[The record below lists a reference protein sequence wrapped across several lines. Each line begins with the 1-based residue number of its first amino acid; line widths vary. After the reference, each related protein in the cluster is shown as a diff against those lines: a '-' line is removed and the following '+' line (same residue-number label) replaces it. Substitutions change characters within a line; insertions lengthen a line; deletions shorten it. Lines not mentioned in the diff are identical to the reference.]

1 MRYLSN
7 LLLLIATV
15 CSGNAGFS
23 QHGTKD
29 WEWEWAP
36 VGAVWL
42 YETANM
48 GTNNVYAQYWYVRSA
63 KDTLFHGHN
72 CRKLEVERHYW
83 PGFEPVKMPD
93 RFTYQ
98 DGGNIYFYNADIGEF
113 VLSFSYDIQHGDTVT
128 WQMPVF
134 EDCINSFSLD
144 SVFIWDAGF
153 LSGEGMTYTPYSV
166 FMFSNIPI
174 YSYKVGYSHNNCYA
188 GEIGYYST
196 FLQHNGYGRFF
207 DYYGIM
213 SDIFELSILNEMQ
226 NSCMCYYDGNITIN
240 RASVSIY
247 NDTIIYYQ
255 DSCLNYYNKF
265 NSISSHTGEKL
276 LQVYPNP
283 FTDLIC
289 VDLPASADGYGIRVY
304 DLTGQLLFSAKIPGN
319 SAPVNL
325 SRLAPGTYLLQ
336 IQTNHN
342 VFTQRIIKN

>member
-48 GTNNVYAQYWYVRSA
+48 GTNNIYAQYWYVRSA
-63 KDTLFHGHN
+63 KDTLFHGFN

-83 PGFEPVKMPD
+83 LGFEPVKMPD

-98 DGGNIYFYNADIGEF
+98 DGGDIYFYNADINEF

-134 EDCINSFSLD
+134 EHCVNSYYLD
-144 SVFIWDAGF
+144 TILNWDVGY
-153 LSGEGMTYTPYSV
+153 LSGAGTAYTPYSV
-166 FMFSNIPI
+166 FMYSNVPI
-174 YSYKVGYSHNNCYA
+174 SSYRIRRVENNCFAGELSTNTNYSHGRYLDF
-188 GEIGYYST
+188 IGT
-196 FLQHNGYGRFF
+196 G
-207 DYYGIM
+207 
-213 SDIFELSILNEMQ
+213 SDLYELTILEEMQ
-226 NSCMCYYDGNITIN
+226 TSCQCYYDGSVIIN
-240 RASVSIY
+240 LAIVSIN
-247 NDTIIYYQ
+247 NDTIIYAE

-265 NSISSHTGEKL
+265 NGISSHIGKKSL
-276 LQVYPNP
+276 RVYPNP
-283 FTDLIC
+283 FTDLIN
-289 VDLPASADGYGIRVY
+289 VDLPAIEGNYDISVY
-304 DLTGQLLFSAKIPGN
+304 NLMGQLLYSDKTRSNNTPLH
-319 SAPVNL
+319 L
-325 SRLAPGTYLLQ
+325 SRLVNGTYLLQ
-336 IQTNHN
+336 IRTNDN
-342 VFTQRIIKN
+342 VFNQRIIKN